1 MLEFAQEI
9 KRLTNSSS
17 EIVYQELPTSD
28 DPKQRRPDLTIAK
41 ALLNWEP
48 VVSLEDGL
56 LETIAYFKGKV
67 GGNH

>member
-1 MLEFAQEI
+1 
-9 KRLTNSSS
+9 
-17 EIVYQELPTSD
+17 V
-28 DPKQRRPDLTIAK
+28 AK

-67 GGNH
+67 GND